1 MHVLIPFSRHMHSL
15 EFLESRVW
23 IHRHVHGAERER
35 WVGGEENV
43 GSCLRFCRCNL
54 AFYYFCFV
62 YLAYNSHKLCLTVQ
76 YTSHENIHHN
86 PPLLLP
92 PSLNQNPNPTH
103 APCKADG
110 AALPAT
116 ISAAPQSHTDI
127 VSHSY
132 SSK

>member
-54 AFYYFCFV
+54 AFYYFVLFI
-62 YLAYNSHKLCLTVQ
+62 LR
-76 YTSHENIHHN
+76 I
-86 PPLLLP
+86 
-92 PSLNQNPNPTH
+92 TH
-103 APCKADG
+103 
-110 AALPAT
+110 
-116 ISAAPQSHTDI
+116 ISY
-127 VSHSY
+127 V
-132 SSK
+132 